1 MKAEDGAGYDAE
13 RAKGAGDKFGEVV
26 AGNVLDDFAAAGG
39 ERAVGKS
46 DRDADDE
53 VAERAETETK
63 RAAVV
68 GRKDAADG
76 CSFRPERIEGE
87 ALAVL
92 SEGFLQSLKGAA
104 GFDDDGEVGP
114 GVFEDA
120 IQARRGKDEMDV
132 RGRIAPSEFCAAAA
146 RDDDEFGFVGEA
158 EDFGELLF
166 GCGFEEE
173 MRLKAGD
180 GVDGSGRA
188 HMVGAEQGDE
198 FVVERGGQKG
208 ERGLSGSIHRSIET

>member
-1 MKAEDGAGYDAE
+1 MKAEDGAGEEAE
-13 RAKGAGDKFGEVV
+13 RAKGASDEFGEVV
-26 AGNVLDDFAAAGG
+26 ASNVLDDFAAAGG

-68 GRKDAADG
+68 GREDAADG
-76 CSFRPERIEGE
+76 GSFRPERIEGE

-92 SEGFLQSLKGAA
+92 GEGFLQSLKAA
-104 GFDDDGEVGP
+104 ASFDDDGEVGP
-114 GVFEDA
+114 RMFEDA

-132 RGRIAPSEFCAAAA
+132 RGRIAPREFCAAAA
-146 RDDDEFGFVGEA
+146 RDDGEFGFVCEV

-166 GCGFEEE
+166 SCGFEEE
-173 MRLKAGD
+173 MRLKARE
-180 GVDGSGRA
+180 GVGGRRGAHSGRA
-188 HMVGAEQGDE
+188 QEGHG
-198 FVVERGGQKG
+198 VVV
-208 ERGLSGSIHRSIET
+208 